1 VKVQTKHLR
10 WVIYDFIQFKLF
22 GGGSVELDHGVYPE
36 YASRRGFGITVRL
49 QAVIP
54 SEGRVPL
61 VVENRKGV
69 FSRYP
74 KKQTGSWSESDRGG
88 TRLCEKV
95 YNLLVKG
102 KVFLDRID

>member
-1 VKVQTKHLR
+1 MN
-10 WVIYDFIQFKLF
+10 
-22 GGGSVELDHGVYPE
+22 GG
-36 YASRRGFGITVRL
+36 
-49 QAVIP
+49 
-54 SEGRVPL
+54 VPL
-61 VVENRKGV
+61 VVENREGV

-102 KVFLDRID
+102 KVFLDRIG